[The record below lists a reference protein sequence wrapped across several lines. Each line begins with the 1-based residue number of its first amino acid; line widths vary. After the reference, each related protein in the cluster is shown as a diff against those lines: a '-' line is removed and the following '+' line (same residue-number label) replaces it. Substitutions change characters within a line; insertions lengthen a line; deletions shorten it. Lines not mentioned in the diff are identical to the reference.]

1 MSSLKLSESSLCLK
15 MSRDEAHALLAQG
28 SLYERCVLP
37 GGHVVPWYIELKDR
51 IEVIEADG
59 LQFTLPRQMLADEI
73 AEPSRDGLTV
83 TAGGFQVQVQID
95 LRKPKASNGHMPDK
109 DALPETGLPL
119 HQRRAAVIT
128 LSDRASQG
136 IYEDKSGKLLKD
148 GLEGMGAI
156 VADHVLIPDE
166 ADALEREILARIGQ
180 VDLIM
185 TTGGTGLSPRD
196 ITPQTL
202 SSLGGLPVPGIGELL
217 RASAA
222 AHVPTTWL
230 SRSVAHV
237 YGATLVIALPGST
250 GGVRDGLAVLAPIL
264 RHALNHI
271 SGAPGHAPHI
281 D

>member
-28 SLYERCVLP
+28 TLYERCILP
-37 GGHVVPWYIELKDR
+37 GGHVVPWFIELNDR

-73 AEPSRDGLTV
+73 AEPSRDGLIA

-95 LRKPKASNGHMPDK
+95 LRKPKAANKRKQDENTPPRID
-109 DALPETGLPL
+109 LPL
-119 HQRRAAVIT
+119 TSRKAAVIT

-136 IYEDKSGKLLKD
+136 IYEDKSGKLLKE

-156 VADHVLIPDE
+156 VADHILIPDE
-166 ADALEREILARIGQ
+166 SDALEKEILTRIGQ
-180 VDLIM
+180 FDLIM
-185 TTGGTGLSPRD
+185 TTGGTGLAPRD

-202 SSLGGLPVPGIGELL
+202 SALGGLPVPGIGELL

-222 AHVPTTWL
+222 THVPTTWL
-230 SRSVAHV
+230 SRSVAYV
-237 YGATLVIALPGST
+237 YGSTLVIALPGST
-250 GGVRDGLAVLAPIL
+250 GGVRDGLAALGPVL
-264 RHALNHI
+264 RHALTHI
-271 SGAPGHAPHI
+271 SGNASHASPI